1 MPAVNSG
8 HRNRK
13 MGYSV
18 TTHFARAL
26 LEDAAQQGVELPAA
40 MRRVLASSG
49 PRVPMARQD
58 DFWSLF
64 CAARPEPLAALRLGL
79 SLQAGHLDIV
89 GLLLLSCETLGSAA
103 EVLTE
108 YAPIVGDQARFELV
122 RMAGDVTLRYWP
134 GYQVCRDQ
142 RVEATLGCVVNLAR
156 WMTSNSFRP
165 REILFAHQAAAAP
178 EDYAA
183 LLGCPVRFG
192 AGANGL
198 VMEAAE
204 LGRPLIH
211 AGGDVHAH
219 LRALADNM
227 LSSLRQG
234 SLLAEVEQIIRAHP
248 RWGKERIAETL
259 GISGRHLN
267 RKLGAESVSFKILR
281 DAVLYEIAREA
292 LDKRQPTA
300 VISAQLGFSDEN
312 AFSRAFAR
320 WSGRTPAQYARGEK
334 RVGPDAAESPDQ
346 EKTRFLREDG
356 DVVAPMER

>member
-1 MPAVNSG
+1 V
-8 HRNRK
+8 
-13 MGYSV
+13 
-18 TTHFARAL
+18 RAA
-26 LEDAAQQGVELPAA
+26 D
-40 MRRVLASSG
+40 
-49 PRVPMARQD
+49 
-58 DFWSLF
+58 
-64 CAARPEPLAALRLGL
+64 
-79 SLQAGHLDIV
+79 
-89 GLLLLSCETLGSAA
+89 
-103 EVLTE
+103 
-108 YAPIVGDQARFELV
+108 
-122 RMAGDVTLRYWP
+122 DVTLRYWP

-178 EDYAA
+178 EAYAA

-192 AGANGL
+192 AGVNGV
-198 VMEAAE
+198 VMAASE
-204 LGRPLIH
+204 LGHPLIH

-227 LSSLRQG
+227 LTSLRQG
-234 SLLAEVEQIIRAHP
+234 SLVAEVEQIIRAHP

-281 DAVLYEIAREA
+281 DAVLYEIARDA
-292 LDKRQPTA
+292 LDQRQPTTA
-300 VISAQLGFSDEN
+300 ISAQLGFSDEN

-334 RVGPDAAESPDQ
+334 PARPDAAPAAACDR
-346 EKTRFLREDG
+346 TF
-356 DVVAPMER
+356 AAT